1 MFNQIVA
8 SFPDIEFRSSGI
20 FAWRPHLQAIEY
32 DEEKIATSRGLLLL
46 LHEVG
51 HHMSGHD
58 RTSSDRELLK
68 QEVQAWTKAKLL
80 ATKIGLPF
88 DDSVREDCL
97 ETYRDWLYQRSLCPT
112 CNHQGLEVEKLYHCI
127 NCNEK
132 WQTPTSL
139 HCQIRRIIK

>member
-1 MFNQIVA
+1 MKIFIVYDKTIYMRKAMFNQIVA

-58 RTSSDRELLK
+58 RTSFRPR
-68 QEVQAWTKAKLL
+68 
-80 ATKIGLPF
+80 AT
-88 DDSVREDCL
+88 
-97 ETYRDWLYQRSLCPT
+97 
-112 CNHQGLEVEKLYHCI
+112 
-127 NCNEK
+127 
-132 WQTPTSL
+132 
-139 HCQIRRIIK
+139 